1 MRRNHHAQ
9 SNHNRRLADITVRQ
23 NLEEVLGRVAVRF
36 GRLAEDR
43 ATAKGDF
50 RHPEMLPERNP
61 WPSRLP

>member
-1 MRRNHHAQ
+1 
-9 SNHNRRLADITVRQ
+9 
-23 NLEEVLGRVAVRF
+23 LGRVAVRF